1 MLVAVDTDHIDLVHN
16 TEVLEAALNEL
27 PAGWIVDLEFFKAGT
42 FSFVKPYD
50 SWFIPADDSFA
61 CEGIAGFIETI
72 QGNNLLGEEAMS
84 VSFHEPVSSDIA
96 KQQNQALEEV
106 LNAKNGDLLLD
117 GRFVK
122 YGDLFLDMENDLK
135 PVGLLAVA
143 NNLFLKK
150 YSEDHDIMNLF
161 TKKKK
166 EEEENKE

>member
-1 MLVAVDTDHIDLVHN
+1 MLVTVDTDHIDLVHN

-42 FSFVKPYD
+42 FSFVKTYD
-50 SWFIPADDSFA
+50 SWFISADDAFPY
-61 CEGIAGFIETI
+61 EGMSGFIETI
-72 QGNNLLGEEAMS
+72 QGNNLLEEEAMS

-106 LNAKNGDLLLD
+106 LNTKNGDTLLD

-122 YGDLFLDMENDLK
+122 YGDLFLDTENDLK
-135 PVGLLAVA
+135 PMGLLAVA

-150 YSEDHDIMNLF
+150 YSEDHDIMNIF
-161 TKKKK
+161 TKGDKK
-166 EEEENKE
+166 